1 MSEDC
6 GRPASTSSVSS
17 ISLLEIKG
25 ETRLVLKAFLRK
37 SLDLP
42 LGDRPGR
49 VGGAYKDN
57 SKYRYVPGLEGRR
70 CWGGIRAVT

>member
-1 MSEDC
+1 M
-6 GRPASTSSVSS
+6 
-17 ISLLEIKG
+17 
-25 ETRLVLKAFLRK
+25 LKAFLRK

-49 VGGAYKDN
+49 VGGAYKDK

-70 CWGGIRAVT
+70 CWGGMRAVT

>member
-49 VGGAYKDN
+49 VGGAYKDK